1 MGVTIHFKGQLRDED
16 AYLRV
21 INAATSFATERGW
34 PSEPIKSEQIK
45 LLRVTDDE
53 QDWDYV
59 GPVKGIALY
68 PGEDCEPVRLEFDAE
83 LYMQEHTKTQF
94 AGVTTHVQVLN
105 LFKAIKPLFRDL
117 KVEDEHKYWV
127 TGDVRILSEHMNR
140 IQEVID
146 EELAKNPRA
155 RAKIKT
161 PSGRI
166 VDLMT

>member
-21 INAATSFATERGW
+21 IDAATSFATEQRW

-68 PGEDCEPVRLEFDAE
+68 PGEDCEPVRLAFDAE
-83 LYMQEHTKTQF
+83 LYVQEYTKTQF
-94 AGVTTHVQVLN
+94 AGVTAHVRV
-105 LFKAIKPLFRDL
+105 
-117 KVEDEHKYWV
+117 
-127 TGDVRILSEHMNR
+127 
-140 IQEVID
+140 
-146 EELAKNPRA
+146 
-155 RAKIKT
+155 
-161 PSGRI
+161 
-166 VDLMT
+166 

>member
-1 MGVTIHFKGQLRDED
+1 MGVTIHFKGQLLDED

-21 INAATSFATERGW
+21 IDAATGFAKEQCW

-53 QDWDYV
+53 QDWDYI

-68 PGEDCEPVRLEFDAE
+68 PDEDCEPVRLEFDSE
-83 LYMQEHTKTQF
+83 LYVQEYTKTQF
-94 AGVTTHVQVLN
+94 AGVATHVQVLN
-105 LFKAIKPLFRDL
+105 LLKAIKPLFRDL
-117 KVEDEHKYWV
+117 KVVDEGEYWER
-127 TGDVRILSEHMNR
+127 GDARILSEHMNR

-161 PSGRI
+161 SSGRI
-166 VDLMT
+166 TDLIT